1 MSNQIVIRGVTAVTM
16 DPKLG
21 DQVGVD
27 ILIEGDRI
35 AAIGR
40 EVGYRPNAQVIQAQ
54 GMIAMPGMVD
64 GHRHV
69 WQTQLRGVAT
79 DWTIIDYAERMR
91 TVYCVCY
98 QPEDAYLAN
107 LVGGLEAIDAGIT
120 SIVDHSHLQLT
131 PEHSDA
137 LARGLK
143 ESGISGFFCYGFF
156 NNPPYWPG
164 DAINVDAIRA
174 KITAPVED
182 WHIENARRVRDLH
195 FGSDGVLR
203 FGIST
208 SEVYMLPMDLA
219 ARELTAVWSLNPELV
234 TSHWYEG
241 SLLRGLR
248 EKGLLRANMV
258 FTHCNHF
265 SPEDFQMVAEIGA
278 GVCSTPDTELGMGL
292 GFPVQQRAL
301 AAKVNAVFGVDI
313 CSNIAGDI
321 LSQVRLALQ
330 SQRWANVAPT
340 GQLPKTMSVKAR
352 DYVHMIT
359 QGGAN
364 AIGMGREIGSL
375 TPGKR
380 ADLVLVR
387 TDGINM
393 VPAHDPIGALVFY
406 ANPSDIDTV
415 LIAGRLVK
423 KDGVLQGID
432 WPSLRARLTESRR
445 RIDARFSQVPFDRVR
460 TVFGDLLADKET
472 FSSGTFSATSESP
485 L

>member
-21 DQVGVD
+21 DQTGVD
-27 ILIEGDRI
+27 ILIDGDRI
-35 AAIGR
+35 AAIGPQ
-40 EVGYRPNAQVIQAQ
+40 VACRPNARVIQAQ

-64 GHRHV
+64 AHRHV

-79 DWTIIDYAERMR
+79 DWTILDYAEYMR

-107 LVGGLEAIDAGIT
+107 LVGGLEAVNAGIT

-143 ESGISGFFCYGFF
+143 ESGVGGFFCYGFF

-164 DAINVDAIRA
+164 DSIDVEAIRA
-174 KITAPVED
+174 RVTAPVED
-182 WHIENARRVRDLH
+182 WHIENAKRVRDAH
-195 FGSDGVLR
+195 FHGNGILR

-208 SEVYMLPMDLA
+208 SEVYMLPMDSA
-219 ARELTAVWSLNPELV
+219 ARELAAVWSLEPELV

-241 SLLRGLR
+241 SLLRGLEER
-248 EKGLLRANMV
+248 GLVRSNMV

-265 SPEDFQMVAEIGA
+265 TPDDFRLIAEIGA

-292 GFPVQQRAL
+292 GFPIQQKVLEAKGN
-301 AAKVNAVFGVDI
+301 AAFGVDI
-313 CSNIAGDI
+313 CSNLAGDI

-330 SQRWANVAPT
+330 SQRWANVSAL
-340 GQLPKTMSVKAR
+340 GQLPRTMSVKAR
-352 DYVHMIT
+352 DYLNMIT
-359 QGGAN
+359 QGGAH
-364 AIGMGREIGSL
+364 AIGMGSEIGSL

-380 ADLVLVR
+380 ADIVLVR

-393 VPAHDPIGALVFY
+393 VPAQDPVGALVFY
-406 ANPSDIDTV
+406 ANLSDIDTV

-423 KDGVLQGID
+423 KGGLLEGVD
-432 WPSLRARLTESRR
+432 WPTLRARLTESRR
-445 RIDARFSQVPFDRVR
+445 RIDSRFAQVPFEQVR
-460 TVFGDLLADKET
+460 TVFGDLLADKPT
-472 FSSGTFSATSESP
+472 FTAGTFGSTEESRA
-485 L
+485 